1 MQRLHWESGTLARSG
16 TVSSRL
22 HYEHICW
29 GRDGLGRC
37 CGVVEFLVQL
47 SGGWF
52 VSLTLCYLSTSVSS
66 KGEKSQ
72 HIFEILT
79 SITKKRDGL
88 PNYT

>member
-22 HYEHICW
+22 HYEHMCG

>member
-1 MQRLHWESGTLARSG
+1 MGGVGGGVWVFVWVVR
-16 TVSSRL
+16 
-22 HYEHICW
+22 
-29 GRDGLGRC
+29 
-37 CGVVEFLVQL
+37 GVVEFLVQL